1 MNRETMFPLLP
12 QQTKYQQTC
21 WRSELALIFCHFV
34 FSISHCNSITSTSLH
49 FLADLSILEL
59 YILVCMNRLE
69 DKEQNSYN
77 FNSIMKGIICSSP
90 FTISLRK
97 KINWWLMNWFSVRIQ
112 IYTGCLQNFWQVC
125 NHCLLQGKYE
135 HYQELFILNCIHCP
149 KNSHVLLLQ
158 AFEHLLD
165 RELITFADS
174 KGRNVALEYRPV
186 KLLISSRE
194 LAQSLELNTTC
205 PVSHCR
211 HDSTTTIFLY
221 SQYEEINGC
230 YSLWMT
236 VFLHFCFSG
245 CTAEATW
252 PWKIHVEVI
261 MCLLKL

>member
-1 MNRETMFPLLP
+1 MFPLLP
-12 QQTKYQQTC
+12 NK
-21 WRSELALIFCHFV
+21 RNINKHVDALSSLSFFV
-34 FSISHCNSITSTSLH
+34 ILYSVYHIAIASRPPHYILM
-49 FLADLSILEL
+49 ADLSILEL

-77 FNSIMKGIICSSP
+77 FNSIMKGIIFSSP
-90 FTISLRK
+90 FTISPRQ
-97 KINWWLMNWFSVRIQ
+97 KINWWLLNWFSVRIQ

-205 PVSHCR
+205 PVSHCP

-221 SQYEEINGC
+221 F
-230 YSLWMT
+230 LWYP
-236 VFLHFCFSG
+236 LFSI
-245 CTAEATW
+245 W
-252 PWKIHVEVI
+252 RD
-261 MCLLKL
+261 